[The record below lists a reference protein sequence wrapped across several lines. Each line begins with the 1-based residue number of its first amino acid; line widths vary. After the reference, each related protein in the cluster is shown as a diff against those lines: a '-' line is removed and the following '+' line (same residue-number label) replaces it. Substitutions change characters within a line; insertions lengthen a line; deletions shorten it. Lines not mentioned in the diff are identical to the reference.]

1 MKSVLIFLFFLTHG
15 PLVQAQSYR
24 RLVNF
29 EWETIEGASK
39 YEIEIRKKGQAK
51 ANLFKSVEPAWSG
64 RLQVGHYE
72 FRLRTLDQRQVP
84 GEWSGYADLDVMLEP
99 VKIKSP
105 APQANLKSVDE
116 EKIDVLFE
124 WEAVPDA
131 KEYILTVK
139 NLINEVIAE
148 EKTESLKKEISL
160 KSAAQYTYQIK
171 AVQSGKIES
180 ESVDAVSFTI
190 VGPRLAKAQIER
202 PENEFIREVKW
213 QKVDNAENYDVILAK
228 LNPTTKKWQ
237 KFKEFVNYNALSL
250 NFESDWPGGKYK
262 LLVKSKAAI
271 REHSETSA
279 VSFDVRT
286 GDRSPAA
293 EYVTTMRKS
302 IERANGWFTHLS
314 WYASSISLNSKYKN
328 SLNIQANTITGTGR
342 VGVGWLDPDR
352 DWGLM
357 TIADIGGFVFENSI
371 YNFVGI
377 EISAIRK
384 QEVSDRADV
393 RYHMGAFL
401 KEFPALW
408 TTSSSASA
416 NFGNEN
422 NVDRKYGKG
431 AVLGPHVGVEYWY
444 SMTPRLGLQ
453 GNLHMYL
460 PVSGVEFPNGGK
472 ISNSDPNLSIGALAS
487 YSYSKRLTGLIGLNY
502 RMESYNYTDSA
513 DRTGWI
519 TSPNG
524 LKFNDTVITTLDGIY
539 LNLMA
544 EYAF

>member
-1 MKSVLIFLFFLTHG
+1 MKLVLIFIFLFQFCEFS
-15 PLVQAQSYR
+15 QAQAYR

-39 YEIEIRKKGQAK
+39 YEIEIRKKGQTK
-51 ANLFKSVEPAWSG
+51 ANSFKSVEPAWSG
-64 RLQVGHYE
+64 KLQVGHYE

-84 GEWSGYADLDVMLEP
+84 GEWSDYADLDVMLEP
-99 VKIKSP
+99 VKIKTP
-105 APQANLKSVDE
+105 ASQASLKSVDK
-116 EKIDVLFE
+116 EKIEVLFE
-124 WEAVPDA
+124 WEAVPDT

-139 NLINEVIAE
+139 NLTHEVVAE
-148 EKTESLKKEISL
+148 EKTENLKKEISL
-160 KSAAQYTYQIK
+160 KSAAQYTYQVK

-180 ESVDAVSFTI
+180 ESSDSTSFTI
-190 VGPRLAKAQIER
+190 VGPQLSKAQIEK
-202 PENEFIREVKW
+202 PDNEFIREVKW
-213 QKVDNAENYDVILAK
+213 QKVEYAESYDVILAK
-228 LNPTTKKWQ
+228 LNPATKKWQ
-237 KFKEFVNYNALSL
+237 KFKEFENYNALSL
-250 NFESDWPGGKYK
+250 NFDPDWPGGKYK
-262 LLVKSKAAI
+262 LLVKSKAPI
-271 REHSETSA
+271 RESSDSSA
-279 VSFDVRT
+279 ATFDVRS

-328 SLNIQANTITGTGR
+328 SLNIQANTTTGTGR

-357 TIADIGGFVFENSI
+357 TIADIGGFIFENSV

-384 QEVSDRADV
+384 QVVSDRADL
-393 RYHMGAFL
+393 RYHMGLFL

-408 TTSSSASA
+408 TTNASA
-416 NFGNEN
+416 NANYGNEN
-422 NVDRKYGKG
+422 NVDKKYGKG

-444 SMTPRLGLQ
+444 SMTPKLGLQ

-460 PVSGVEFPNGGK
+460 PVSGMEFPNGGK
-472 ISNSDPNLSIGALAS
+472 ISDGDPNLSIGALAS
-487 YSYSKRLTGLIGLNY
+487 YGYSKQLTGLIGINF
-502 RMESYNYTDSA
+502 RMESYNYSDPA
-513 DRTGWI
+513 DRSGWG
-519 TSPNG
+519 SGSNA
-524 LKFNDTVITTLDGIY
+524 LKFNDTVFTTLDGIY